1 MHSCSA
7 RTDHRRDSTEAVQ
20 GSQWQRTN
28 LPYNGCGCSSPSRQH
43 SPNLRGRLYRIDPAS
58 DTSLSQG
65 MDLETLRLSAKPSPS
80 EESALASGALA
91 LNDKWPLSRSNV
103 SYSGLPGYGFGNG
116 LVS

>member
-1 MHSCSA
+1 
-7 RTDHRRDSTEAVQ
+7 
-20 GSQWQRTN
+20 
-28 LPYNGCGCSSPSRQH
+28 
-43 SPNLRGRLYRIDPAS
+43 
-58 DTSLSQG
+58 

-91 LNDKWPLSRSNV
+91 LNEKWPLSRSNV